1 MQITLGELASELG
14 LKLIGD
20 AEQLVTGL
28 NTLSDAISGEV
39 SFLANPSYQNQL
51 KESKAS
57 AVIVAEDLADQVTGS
72 ALVAA
77 NPYLSFAQ
85 ASQLFNNRPKVTTGI
100 HPTAVV
106 AETAT
111 VAADVSIA
119 AHAVIGEFSQ
129 IGSGCEI
136 GAGVVIGDNCMV
148 GELCQLNP
156 NVTLYHN
163 VVLADRVTVHSGTV
177 IGADGFGFAPDKGK
191 WHKICQLG
199 GVRIGSDVEIGSNV
213 SIDRGALGDTV
224 IEDDVIIDNL
234 VQIAHNVRVGQGSAL
249 AGNAGVAGSTSIG
262 KYCTIAG
269 GVGISGHLDIADGVH
284 IAAMSLISKSITEKG
299 AYASGT
305 AQMPMN
311 EWRRSAT
318 RFRQLDSMAKRLQQ
332 LEKARK
338 GEV

>member
-1 MQITLGELASELG
+1 MQITLGELASQLG

-20 AEQLVTGL
+20 ADQPVTGL
-28 NTLSDAISGEV
+28 NTLKDAQAGEV
-39 SFLANPSYQNQL
+39 SFLANPSYQSQL
-51 KESKAS
+51 SESRAS
-57 AVIVAEDLADQVTGS
+57 AVIVSEDLADQVAGS
-72 ALVAA
+72 ALVAV

-85 ASQLFNNRPKVTTGI
+85 ASQLFNDRPKVTTGI

-111 VAADVSIA
+111 VAADASVA
-119 AHAVIGEFSQ
+119 ANAVIGEYCQ
-129 IGSGCEI
+129 IGAGSEI
-136 GAGVVIGDNCMV
+136 GAGAVIGDHCII
-148 GELCQLNP
+148 GDHCQINP

-163 VVLADRVTVHSGTV
+163 VVFGDRVTVHSGTV

-234 VQIAHNVRVGQGSAL
+234 VQVAHNVRIGQGSAL
-249 AGNAGVAGSTSIG
+249 AGNAGVAGSTTIG

-284 IAAMSLISKSITEKG
+284 VAAMSLISKSITEKG